1 MKNSKF
7 NTRIEKKYQ
16 VGITEGRVAELWRFL
31 NGFLRPYSLVPVQD
45 ITSVGSV
52 YFDNRSCDLLRYSL
66 LGRLFIVRVR
76 AYERYGRPPE
86 PLSEYWVEVKT
97 AAGDLR
103 KKKRFLL
110 TKRGLVEFLEGK
122 ESGESL
128 FGSNGNGAARNG
140 AYELY
145 RETQE
150 TVFTMGLKPVLL
162 VACKRIAFQS
172 SSERLSIDWDIK
184 YYPVSANVFDYDS
197 WKDLVEE
204 PAGKAD
210 KVIMEIK
217 SLRGGVPEWLSELQL
232 RYPIRR
238 REYLKPVEGMGFLF
252 HGPLGYH
259 EEAKTLSAMI
269 ESYMINSE
277 SP

>member
-1 MKNSKF
+1 MRNSNF
-7 NTRIEKKYQ
+7 DTRIEKKYQ
-16 VGITEGRVAELWRFL
+16 VGIAESGVAELWRFL
-31 NGFLRPYSLVPVQD
+31 NGLLRPYGLVPVQE

-52 YFDNRSCDLLRYSL
+52 YYDNRSCDLLRYSL

-76 AYERYGRPPE
+76 AYETYGRPPE

-103 KKKRFLL
+103 KKKRFPL

-122 ESGESL
+122 EPGESL
-128 FGSNGNGAARNG
+128 FGSNGNGAAGNG
-140 AYELY
+140 ACELY

-162 VACKRIAFQS
+162 VACKRVAFQS
-172 SSERLSIDWDIK
+172 SSERLSIDWDVK
-184 YYPVSANVFDYDS
+184 YYPVSANVFECDS
-197 WKDLVEE
+197 WKDIVEE
-204 PAGKAD
+204 PAGRAD
-210 KVIMEIK
+210 KVIMEVK
-217 SLRGGVPEWLSELQL
+217 SLRGGIPEWLNELQQ

-238 REYLKPVEGMGFLF
+238 REYLKPIEGMGFLF
-252 HGPLGYH
+252 HGPLSYH
-259 EEAKTLSAMI
+259 QEAKTFSAMI

-277 SP
+277 NP